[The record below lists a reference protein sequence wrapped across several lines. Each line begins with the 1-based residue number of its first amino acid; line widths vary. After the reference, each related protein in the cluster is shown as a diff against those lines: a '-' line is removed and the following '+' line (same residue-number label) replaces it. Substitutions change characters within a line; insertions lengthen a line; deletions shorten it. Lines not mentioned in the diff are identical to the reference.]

1 MPEDSDLLCEGWLWD
16 PVLRELRHYA
26 RKRKGWADEAD
37 AIERLKPVRAVTWY
51 RWSQAPMAT
60 HTGQA
65 MGTSFSRVVAAY
77 EGGGDLTVNES
88 NRECAGKVAQAI
100 AETYGLEVKEEGAPG
115 GRRAGNLPSRDS
127 MGRLVNRQAR
137 LEVVLDES
145 AGEILVAR
153 SKRPFGKSRRR
164 IRTTEVRRLELGC
177 EVKGPLE
184 RYSVWAIVGPEEE
197 QISLA
202 SYEGYEGWADPAE
215 WREFVQELARSLG
228 VEARV

>member
-16 PVLRELRHYA
+16 PVLRELRHYP
-26 RKRKGWADEAD
+26 RKRKGWADEPD
-37 AIERLKPVRAVTWY
+37 AVERLKPVRAVTWY

-88 NRECAGKVAQAI
+88 NRECAGKIAQAI
-100 AETYGLEVKEEGAPG
+100 AETYGLTVQEEGAPG
-115 GRRAGNLPSRDS
+115 GRRAGTLPPRDE
-127 MGRLVNRQAR
+127 MGRLVNREAR
-137 LEVVLDES
+137 LEVALDES
-145 AGEILVAR
+145 AGEILVTK

-164 IRTTEVRRLELGC
+164 IRTTEVRRLELGY

-184 RYSVWAIVGPEEE
+184 RHSVWAIVGPEEE
-197 QISLA
+197 RIPLA